1 MRIKNEHADL
11 EKIILEF
18 DNGHDEVFWS
28 EDYKFK
34 MKKRSVKWKRRKEHK
49 QK

>member
-18 DNGHDEVFWS
+18 DNGHDAVFWS

-34 MKKRSVKWKRRKEHK
+34 MKKRSIKWKRRKECK
-49 QK
+49 